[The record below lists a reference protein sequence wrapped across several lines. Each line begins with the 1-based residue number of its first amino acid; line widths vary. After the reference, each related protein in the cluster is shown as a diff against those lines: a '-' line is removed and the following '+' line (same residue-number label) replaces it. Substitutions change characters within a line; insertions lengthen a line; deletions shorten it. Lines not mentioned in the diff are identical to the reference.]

1 MWVSDELKNLDEE
14 RLGYGKHMFE
24 AVCLSPLWVKI
35 LDPDNFFELALTWTP
50 LLIDDTPGGK
60 KTLTEIAWRA
70 IRARH

>member
-1 MWVSDELKNLDEE
+1 MITA
-14 RLGYGKHMFE
+14 